1 MQQTPGQDEK
11 NPLAET
17 LRKVGPSD
25 MMVYS
30 WSSCLGRAEDGES
43 GTSCGTSP
51 PSTTWVSRLRSGYTP
66 AERKAARW
74 TPDGSFKNTEC
85 AHKRLLSSSPE
96 AYFHQGQ
103 PFASGSTDILLVD
116 CAIEQN
122 FDKFLRRIVDAMGVE
137 SSSSVEGAEAV
148 KDVSD
153 LIGGPSR
160 TSLNDRALYLA
171 RQFFREANNTRAS

>member
-1 MQQTPGQDEK
+1 MRRTPGQNEK

-17 LRKVGPSD
+17 LRNAGSGD
-25 MMVYS
+25 MVMYS
-30 WSSCLGRAEDGES
+30 WPLCSSSAEDVES
-43 GTSCGTSP
+43 GTSCGIST

-96 AYFHQGQ
+96 AYFHKGQ
-103 PFASGSTDILLVD
+103 PFTSGSIDILVVD
-116 CAIEQN
+116 CVAEQN
-122 FDKFLRRIVDAMGVE
+122 FEGFLRRVIVAMGVE

-148 KDVSD
+148 KDVSG

-171 RQFFREANNTRAS
+171 RQFFREAPMKQ